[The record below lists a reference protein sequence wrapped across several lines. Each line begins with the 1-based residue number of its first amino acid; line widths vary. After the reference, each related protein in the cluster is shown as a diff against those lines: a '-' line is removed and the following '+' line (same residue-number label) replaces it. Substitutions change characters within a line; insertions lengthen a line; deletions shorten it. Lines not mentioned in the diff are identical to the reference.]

1 MSRERSRFTPEFK
14 EEAVR
19 LVIEGSRPI
28 AQVARQLGINDG
40 TLGNWVA
47 KFRDEHPVSETPLS
61 LSERQRLAELERE
74 VRQLKL
80 DNEFLGKAAVFSTR
94 RRNTPCLLREM
105 KGLRCGGS
113 AGSTRW
119 PSVGSCGITGSAV
132 SRSATLAG
140 RSIER
145 PARSTPRF
153 ASTGVWCRRSGGGA
167 GWR

>member
-40 TLGNWVA
+40 TLGNWVG
-47 KFRDEHPVSETPLS
+47 KFRDDHPVSETPLN

-80 DNEFLGKAAVFSTR
+80 DNEFLGKAAAFFARER
-94 RRNTPCLLREM
+94 R
-105 KGLRCGGS
+105 
-113 AGSTRW
+113 
-119 PSVGSCGITGSAV
+119 
-132 SRSATLAG
+132 
-140 RSIER
+140 
-145 PARSTPRF
+145 
-153 ASTGVWCRRSGGGA
+153 
-167 GWR
+167 

>member
-1 MSRERSRFTPEFK
+1 MSRERARFTPEFR

-47 KFRDEHPVSETPLS
+47 RFRDEHPVAESPLS

-80 DNEFLGKAAVFSTR
+80 DNEFLGKAAAFFARER
-94 RRNTPCLLREM
+94 R
-105 KGLRCGGS
+105 
-113 AGSTRW
+113 
-119 PSVGSCGITGSAV
+119 
-132 SRSATLAG
+132 
-140 RSIER
+140 
-145 PARSTPRF
+145 
-153 ASTGVWCRRSGGGA
+153 
-167 GWR
+167 